1 MLQPQKIR
9 TDSKTM
15 MKFFTG
21 ASSMKP
27 LGSCYGLAQK
37 RTQTFTENR
46 NQQNLFFFGNPVS
59 TTLHLQTVSRDPKGH
74 QPSTNPAT
82 VVK

>member
-21 ASSMKP
+21 AISMKP
-27 LGSCYGLAQK
+27 LGSRYGLAQK
-37 RTQTFTENR
+37 RTQTFTEYR
-46 NQQNLFFFGNPVS
+46 NNQKLFFGNPNS
-59 TTLHLQTVSRDPKGH
+59 TSLSLQTVSRDPRGH